1 VSIAPT
7 LEAAP
12 ADPFRFRG
20 RGGLRNVAIVAHV
33 DHGKTTLVDGLLAY
47 SGAMKA
53 LAADAPLVMDSND
66 LERERGIT
74 IFSKNC
80 SLVWRGT
87 KINVIDTP
95 GHADFGGQVERV
107 LRMADGICLLVDAFE
122 GPLPQT
128 RFVLRK
134 ALARGLEPI
143 VVINKID
150 RANSRPKEVL
160 DEVYGLFIELGAHDH
175 QLEFPVIYASG
186 RQGRAGFTVEGGPTL
201 APILDTILAEI
212 PPPRAK
218 LEDPVNLPVCHVQ
231 VDNFVGRIAVGRL
244 EGGCVREGDRL
255 KVLHPDGTD
264 TTTAAGKLF
273 VFEGLKRVPAQE
285 LLAGDVVAIAGVED
299 AEIGDTIADPERPVE
314 RQEMKIEPPTLAMEF
329 RVNDSPFAGQDGQYV
344 TTRHL
349 KERLDRAQKA
359 DVALQVLP
367 TDRTDSMEVRGRGVL
382 HLGILI
388 ETMRREGYEFA
399 VGRPRVLFKETPE
412 GLEEPIEQVTVEV
425 PPDDQGKVI
434 ELMGRRRGEL
444 VHMQTHGDTAF
455 LEFEAP
461 SRGLI
466 GLRTKLMNATRGT
479 AVMSSQLK
487 GYAPHRGELPT
498 RSTGSQVCS
507 ETGIVTSYALN
518 ALVDRGMFFVEPT
531 EKVYEGQVTG
541 EHRRDEDVLVNPC
554 KRKHLTNIRSAGAD
568 EKVDFPPPLHMSI
581 EESLEFLADDE
592 LLEVT
597 PKALRMRKRMLKET
611 DRRREL
617 RIARAATQKE

>member
-1 VSIAPT
+1 MSGI
-7 LEAAP
+7 
-12 ADPFRFRG
+12 
-20 RGGLRNVAIVAHV
+20 RNVAIVAHV
-33 DHGKTTLVDGLLAY
+33 DHGKTTLVDALLAY
-47 SGAMKA
+47 SGAMKS
-53 LAADAPLVMDSND
+53 LVEGAPLVMDSND
-66 LERERGIT
+66 LERECGIT

-80 SLVWRGT
+80 SLIWKGT

-134 ALARGLEPI
+134 ALARGLTPI
-143 VVINKID
+143 VIINKID
-150 RANSRPKEVL
+150 RTNSRPREVL

-186 RQGRAGFTVEGGPTL
+186 RQGRSGFAVEGGPSL
-201 APILDTILAEI
+201 APILDTILEEI
-212 PPPRAK
+212 PPPKAK
-218 LEDPVNLPVCHVQ
+218 TEDPINLPVCHVE
-231 VDNFVGRIAVGRL
+231 VDKFVGRIAVGRL
-244 EGGCVREGDRL
+244 EGGRLKEGDQV
-255 KVLHPDGTD
+255 KILHPDGTE
-264 TTTAAGKLF
+264 TIGPAGRVF
-273 VFEGLKRVPAQE
+273 VFEGIRRTPTQILE
-285 LLAGDVVAIAGVED
+285 AGDVVAVAGMDGV
-299 AEIGDTIADPERPVE
+299 EIGDTVADPVRVVE
-314 RQEMKIEPPTLAMEF
+314 RQIMKVEPPTLAMEF

-344 TTRHL
+344 TTRHM
-349 KERLDRAQKA
+349 KERLDRAAKA

-399 VGRPRVLFKETPE
+399 VGRPRVLFKDTEQ
-412 GLEEPIEQVTVEV
+412 GIEEPIEQVTVEV

-444 VHMQTHGDTAF
+444 THMQIHGDLAF

-466 GLRTKLMNATRGT
+466 GLRTKLMNATRGN
-479 AVMSSQLK
+479 AVLSSQLK
-487 GYAPHRGELPT
+487 GYAPHRGEIPT
-498 RSTGSQVCS
+498 RATGSQVCS
-507 ETGIVTSYALN
+507 ETGIVSAYALN
-518 ALVDRGMFFVEPT
+518 ALVDRGSFFVEPT

-554 KRKHLTNIRSAGAD
+554 KKKHLTNMRSAGAD
-568 EKVDFPPPLHMSI
+568 EKMDFPPAIKMSI
-581 EESLEFLADDE
+581 EESLEFLAEDE

-597 PKALRMRKRMLKET
+597 PKFLRLRKRLLKET

-617 RIARAATQKE
+617 RTAKSALQSGT